1 MFFDK
6 GQPPSTE
13 KNKPLMKENKEVV
26 LKGRVVE
33 CKEENAPAGFF
44 VGAMKLSNNTA
55 EMQAI
60 VEGLL
65 FILAQVEE
73 DEPAFA
79 MGSAIIIH
87 SDSRYAVDLI
97 KAGSRSRTN
106 FLLRDFLHHMWKK
119 GQRVLRH

>member
-1 MFFDK
+1 
-6 GQPPSTE
+6 
-13 KNKPLMKENKEVV
+13 MKENKEVV

-33 CKEENAPAGFF
+33 GKEENAPAGFF
-44 VGAMKLSNNTA
+44 VGAVRLSSNTA

-60 VEGLL
+60 AEALL

-97 KAGSRSRTN
+97 KAGSRSRTS

-119 GQRVLRH
+119 KGQRILRH

>member
-1 MFFDK
+1 
-6 GQPPSTE
+6 
-13 KNKPLMKENKEVV
+13 
-26 LKGRVVE
+26 
-33 CKEENAPAGFF
+33 
-44 VGAMKLSNNTA
+44 MKLSSNTA

-60 VEGLL
+60 VEALL

-87 SDSRYAVDLI
+87 SDSRCAVGLI

-119 GQRVLRH
+119 VSHFFDIRIVWVRGHDETFGNEKADKHAGEGPR